1 MQNENSKMC
10 PICRIYKPLSD
21 YGVRMINGKNI
32 GQGYCKLCKKELDRE
47 YAKKTRCDGKLE
59 KEKEI

>member
-21 YGVRMINGKNI
+21 YGVRMRNGKNI
-32 GQGYCKLCKKELDRE
+32 GQGYCRICKKKLDRE
-47 YAKKTRCDGKLE
+47 YVQRTKGNRKAAFEC
-59 KEKEI
+59 